1 MDFGRA
7 RVGGEVVNGD
17 RRGFAAGEGA
27 EVLDEQ
33 FCFERV
39 RVIEVDLCALVRG
52 QVGEAAV
59 ISIVGNARCAVVA
72 EAVEEHAGERGFARA
87 RAAGNG
93 DDVGLARGVGHV
105 YYPSEAAKYSV
116 N

>member
-1 MDFGRA
+1 MGFGRA

-17 RRGFAAGEGA
+17 RRGFAACECA

-39 RVIEVDLCALVRG
+39 RVIEVDLGALVRG

-72 EAVEEHAGERGFARA
+72 ELLKEPMGERGFARA
-87 RAAGNG
+87 RATGNA

-105 YYPSEAAKYSV
+105 YYPSEAVK
-116 N
+116 

>member
-1 MDFGRA
+1 MGFGRA

-17 RRGFAAGEGA
+17 RRGFAACECA

-33 FCFERV
+33 FCFEGIG
-39 RVIEVDLCALVRG
+39 VIEIDLCALACG

-59 ISIVGNARCAVVA
+59 ISIVGKACCAVAA

-87 RAAGNG
+87 RAAGNA

-105 YYPSEAAKYSV
+105 YYPSEVAKYSV